1 MLKQDLVKFVLGS
14 SSPRRRDM
22 LTAMGMNYELIKPDF
37 DEMQQPG
44 ELPLDYVKRNSSSK
58 ADWVLERIASRTEDS
73 VIICADTIVVL
84 NGRVYEKPRDPG
96 HARMMLGELCG
107 KTHTVMTALTVVR
120 TQPVPRMVTK
130 VVETAVTLK
139 KLDAA
144 AIAAYV
150 ASGEP
155 LDKAG
160 SYAIQGVGGFMV
172 ERIEGSYSN
181 VVGLP
186 LSELVSML
194 EDDFALTLWKKN

>member
-1 MLKQDLVKFVLGS
+1 MLS
-14 SSPRRRDM
+14 
-22 LTAMGMNYELIKPDF
+22 AIGMSYELIKPDF
-37 DEMQQPG
+37 DEKQQPG
-44 ELPLDYVKRNSSSK
+44 ELPLDYVKRNSASK
-58 ADWVLERIASRTEDS
+58 ADWVLERIASRREDA

-84 NGRVYEKPRDPG
+84 DGRVYEKPRDPG
-96 HARMMLGELCG
+96 HARAMLGELCG
-107 KTHTVMTALTVVR
+107 QTHIVMTAITVVR
-120 TQPVPRMVTK
+120 TMPTPKMVTK
-130 VVETAVTLK
+130 VVETAVALK
-139 KLDAA
+139 KLTPA

-172 ERIEGSYSN
+172 DRIDGSYSN

-194 EDDFALTLWKKN
+194 EDDFGLSLWSIV